1 MCFSGSKRAHQAVC
15 GFARLNICMNKDA
28 NNLTLSVLRYK
39 PYTADDSN
47 LTLGLN
53 DIQKAVCALGD
64 GGLHRTV
71 SFVPNVT

>member
-1 MCFSGSKRAHQAVC
+1 MGPHAWIS
-15 GFARLNICMNKDA
+15 ICMNKDA

-39 PYTADDSN
+39 PYAADSSD

-64 GGLHRTV
+64 RGLHQTV

>member
-1 MCFSGSKRAHQAVC
+1 
-15 GFARLNICMNKDA
+15 MNKDA

-39 PYTADDSN
+39 PYAADSSD

-64 GGLHRTV
+64 RGLHQTV